1 MAEDEFWEL
10 TLKELNALIER
21 RIDNQDWLNYRS
33 ALICAVLANTVR
45 DTKRKPRPFVP
56 DDFMPKQESRRQ
68 TPKQILATV
77 KILNAAFGG
86 KVEK

>member
-1 MAEDEFWEL
+1 MTEDEFWEL

-21 RIDNQDWLNYRS
+21 HNDNQDWLNYRS

-56 DDFMPKQESRRQ
+56 DDFMPKQESEQQ